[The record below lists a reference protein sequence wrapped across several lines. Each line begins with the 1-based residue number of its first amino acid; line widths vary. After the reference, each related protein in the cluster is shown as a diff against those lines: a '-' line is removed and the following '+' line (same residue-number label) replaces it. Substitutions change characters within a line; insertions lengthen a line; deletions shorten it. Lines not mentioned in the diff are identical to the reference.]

1 MDVGAI
7 QADGAEESWHRY
19 LAASLDDS
27 EQCGCMLSARH
38 RVDGICRE
46 VFKSVGQGGL
56 QVVFNKVW
64 TIGVV
69 WHGIV
74 DGFGGLLCLI

>member
-19 LAASLDDS
+19 LAASLDDR

-46 VFKSVGQGGL
+46 VFLSVGQRGL
-56 QVVFNKVW
+56 KVVLW

-69 WHGIV
+69 WHGLA